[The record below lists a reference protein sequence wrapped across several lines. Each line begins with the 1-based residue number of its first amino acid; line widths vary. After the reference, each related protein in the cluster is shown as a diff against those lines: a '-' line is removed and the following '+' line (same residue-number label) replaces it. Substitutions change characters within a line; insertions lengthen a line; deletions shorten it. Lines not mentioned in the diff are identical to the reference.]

1 MVLDEADRMLDMGFE
16 PQIKEIFKE
25 CPPPPQRHTAMFTA
39 TWQQILTSPL
49 YSVCYIVSMLGQLTF
64 ENV

>member
-49 YSVCYIVSMLGQLTF
+49 YSV
-64 ENV
+64 